1 MTSIN
6 RQQFLKWGG
15 LLGLGAWLPAV
26 ASAQDR
32 QPAPGGVRRII
43 TGIDGNGRSLIA
55 KDTAAPHVYRRE
67 GVVIT
72 ELWSTDAAPSSNR
85 GEADPTDSPLRL
97 MPPKNGSVFRILTF
111 LPQTAPEAASP
122 ATAAHADDSGISAA
136 LAKGKASGRAA
147 GSHVTDTTD
156 YVVMLS
162 GEIYALVDSGEVL
175 MKPGDVLVQRGTSHS
190 WVNRSQQPA
199 SLAFV
204 LIDAQPLS

>member
-1 MTSIN
+1 
-6 RQQFLKWGG
+6 
-15 LLGLGAWLPAV
+15 
-26 ASAQDR
+26 
-32 QPAPGGVRRII
+32 
-43 TGIDGNGRSLIA
+43 
-55 KDTAAPHVYRRE
+55 
-67 GVVIT
+67 
-72 ELWSTDAAPSSNR
+72 
-85 GEADPTDSPLRL
+85 